1 LAAIPKR
8 FLFLLMSLGHDNIE
22 PMKKLRWPLL
32 IAIIALAAISILLIS
47 QKPDNLQP
55 ITAPVIQPAEGGIY
69 AEGLVGTFM
78 RLNPVLDYYN
88 EADRD
93 IDRLLYSGM
102 LRVDDRGIPRA
113 DLATSW
119 GISRDGT
126 IYNFSLNPKAVWH
139 DGQPV
144 TSDDIIFTIQMM
156 SSDDS
161 PLPADIREFWKQ
173 IEIIRLD
180 AKTVQFKLSE
190 PFAPFL
196 DYLTFGVLP
205 SHLLGDLSLTD
216 LVNDPFNLQPIGS
229 GPYRFDHLITS
240 EGQITGVVLSAF
252 KDYYAQGAF
261 IDQIALRY
269 YPDATAAYI
278 AYQAGDIA
286 GIGNVTL
293 DILPKVLT
301 EKSLNIYTTRLPS
314 MTLILLNLDDPQVK
328 FFQEVNVRKALMQGL
343 NRQGMIDT
351 LKSGQAILADGPIF
365 PGTWAYYDGIE
376 HYSYNPNQAID
387 LLREAGFTIPAS
399 GGDIRTSEDGTQL
412 SFELVYPDDKEHTA
426 LANTIQRDWT
436 SLGVQVT
443 LTALPYDQLVSEH
456 LDTRN
461 YQAALVDLNLSRSPD
476 PDPYPFWHQT
486 QITSGQNYSK
496 WDDRQASEYLEQARI
511 TTDQAE
517 RTRLYNNFQVRWSQE
532 LPTIPLYYPVY
543 TYAVSSDVQG
553 VSIGPIFDPTDRFN
567 HVTDWYLVTSR
578 SNGGETETPYP

>member
-1 LAAIPKR
+1 MR
-8 FLFLLMSLGHDNIE
+8 
-22 PMKKLRWPLL
+22 KLRWPLL

-47 QKPDNLQP
+47 QKPDSLQP
-55 ITAPVIQPAEGGIY
+55 ISVPVVQPVEGGIY
-69 AEGLVGTFM
+69 SEGLVGTFM
-78 RLNPVLDYYN
+78 RLNPILDFYN

-93 IDRLLYSGM
+93 VDRLLYSGM
-102 LRVDDRGIPRA
+102 LRIDDRGLPQA
-113 DLATSW
+113 DLATAW

-161 PLPADIREFWKQ
+161 PLPADIRDFWKQ
-173 IEIIRLD
+173 IEINRLD
-180 AKTVQFKLSE
+180 AKTVQFKLPE

-205 SHLLGDLSLTD
+205 AHLLGDLTSAD
-216 LVNDPFNLQPIGS
+216 LVNDPFNLHPIGS
-229 GPYRFDHLITS
+229 GPYRFDHLITN
-240 EGQITGVVLSAF
+240 EGQIIGVVLAPF
-252 KDYYAQGAF
+252 KDYYARGAY

-269 YPDATAAYI
+269 YPNASTAYA

-314 MTLILLNLDDPQVK
+314 MTMILLNLDNPPVK
-328 FFQEVNVRKALMQGL
+328 FFQDVNVRKALIQGL

-351 LKSGQAILADGPIF
+351 LRSGQAILADGPIF

-387 LLREAGFTIPAS
+387 LLRQAGFTIPAS
-399 GGDIRTSEDGTQL
+399 GGDIRTSEDGSQL
-412 SFELVYPDDKEHTA
+412 SFELLYPDDSEHTP
-426 LANTIQRDWT
+426 LAKAIQRDWAA
-436 SLGVQVT
+436 LNVQVT

-461 YQAALVDLNLSRSPD
+461 YQAALVDMNLSRSPD

-511 TTDQAE
+511 TTDLAE

-532 LPTIPLYYPVY
+532 LPAIPLYYSVY
-543 TYAVSSDVQG
+543 TYAVSSDVHG
-553 VSIGPIFDPTDRFN
+553 VSIGPIFDPADRFN
-567 HVTDWYLVTSR
+567 HVTDWYLVTGHST
-578 SNGGETETPYP
+578 GEVTETPNP

>member
-1 LAAIPKR
+1 
-8 FLFLLMSLGHDNIE
+8 
-22 PMKKLRWPLL
+22 MKKLRWPLL
-32 IAIIALAAISILLIS
+32 IAIIALATISILLIS
-47 QKPDNLQP
+47 QKPDSLQP
-55 ITAPVIQPAEGGIY
+55 ISIPAVQPVEGGIY
-69 AEGLVGTFM
+69 SEGLVGTFM

-93 IDRLLYSGM
+93 VDRLLYSGM
-102 LRVDDRGIPRA
+102 LRIDDRGLPQA

-156 SSDDS
+156 SSVDS
-161 PLPADIREFWKQ
+161 PLPTDVREFWKQ

-180 AKTVQFKLSE
+180 AKTVQFKLPE

-205 SHLLGDLSLTD
+205 SHLLGDLTLED
-216 LVNDPFNLQPIGS
+216 LVNDPFNMQPIGS
-229 GPYRFDHLITS
+229 GPYRFDHLITN
-240 EGQITGVVLSAF
+240 EGQIIGVVLSPF
-252 KDYYAQGAF
+252 KDYYSRGAY

-269 YPDATAAYI
+269 YPDASAAYA

-293 DILPKVLT
+293 DILPQVLM
-301 EKSLNIYTTRLPS
+301 EKTLNLYTTRLPA
-314 MTLILLNLDDPQVK
+314 MTLILLNLDNPPVK
-328 FFQEVNVRKALMQGL
+328 FFQDVNVRKALMQGL

-351 LKSGQAILADGPIF
+351 LRTGQAILADGPIF

-376 HYSYNPNQAID
+376 HYSYNPSQAID
-387 LLREAGFTIPAS
+387 LLRNAGFTIPAS
-399 GGDIRTSEDGTQL
+399 GGDVRTSEDGTQL
-412 SFELVYPDDKEHTA
+412 SFELLYPDDNEHTP
-426 LANTIQRDWT
+426 LANAIQRDWA
-436 SLGVQVT
+436 SLNVNVT

-511 TTDQAE
+511 TTDLTD

-532 LPTIPLYYPVY
+532 LPAIPLYYPVY
-543 TYAVSSDVQG
+543 TYAVSSEVHG
-553 VSIGPIFDPTDRFN
+553 VSIGPVFDPADRFN
-567 HVTDWYLVTSR
+567 HVTDWYLVTSH
-578 SNGGETETPYP
+578 SSGEVTETPYP